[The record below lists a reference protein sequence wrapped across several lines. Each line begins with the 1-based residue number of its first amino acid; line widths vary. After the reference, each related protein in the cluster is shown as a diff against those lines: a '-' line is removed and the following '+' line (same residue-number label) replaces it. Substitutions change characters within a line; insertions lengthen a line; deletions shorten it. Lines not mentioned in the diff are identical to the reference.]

1 MTATITQTR
10 PVMLRGVYIE
20 NTDYSTIIQR
30 WDGPE
35 TVFYVD
41 PPYIAETRASGLRGY
56 TNEMCDV
63 QHRELAAILNQVQGH
78 VVLSGY
84 DSDLYKELYYGWRR
98 QERKTVADKAKRV
111 TEVLWISP
119 NTPEKELSLFSLHT
133 F

>member
-1 MTATITQTR
+1 
-10 PVMLRGVYIE
+10 
-20 NTDYSTIIQR
+20 
-30 WDGPE
+30 
-35 TVFYVD
+35 
-41 PPYIAETRASGLRGY
+41 
-56 TNEMCDV
+56 MCDV